1 MGRKSKADARKQ
13 EILATFYEVLKE
25 EGIEHASIAKIAGK
39 MEVNPSLLIH
49 YFKTKEEMVVEVVD
63 FLLQR
68 YEDAF
73 LEDVNRLEDPKKRFE
88 LVLNLLFGVSWVEV
102 IDYSV
107 FYGCYYLAA
116 RHERIKERFQEMYQH
131 FREYLTKEVEIWLE
145 HQLISPQPAEQ
156 VAEYLIVSLE
166 GLAYYGHIFQDKAS
180 YAQRASFVKEMILKS
195 LSR

>member
-1 MGRKSKADARKQ
+1 MGRKSKADIRKQ
-13 EILATFYEVLKE
+13 EILASFYEVLKE
-25 EGIEHASIAKIAGK
+25 EGIEHASIAKIASK
-39 MEVNPSLLIH
+39 MQVNPSLLIH

-63 FLLQR
+63 YLLQR

-73 LEDVNRLEDPKKRFE
+73 LEEVNRLEEPKERFE

-107 FYGCYYLAA
+107 FYGCYYLSA
-116 RHERIKERFQEMYQH
+116 RHERIKERFQEMYLH
-131 FREYLTKEVEIWLE
+131 FKEYLTKEVEIWLE

-156 VAEYLIVSLE
+156 VAEFLITNLE

-180 YAQRASFVKEMILKS
+180 YAQRASFVKTMILKC
-195 LSR
+195 LSQ